1 MAPLPESS
9 FSWLFSRVLIFR
21 LAFLALYVVTGGI
34 STEAVKGLQSSGFLF
49 SGILSRKSITFSK
62 LQAMRLML
70 DKTGTAEE
78 GGPGPWPPQ

>member
-1 MAPLPESS
+1 MA
-9 FSWLFSRVLIFR
+9 FSRVLIFR

-49 SGILSRKSITFSK
+49 SRFLSRKSITFSK

-70 DKTGTAEE
+70 DKKQRNKKSKMLTGEHIKC
-78 GGPGPWPPQ
+78 